1 MKRVFQD
8 EYFCAEIDFQAR
20 RIELTRS
27 RLPFVDTAA
36 MLRTAEAMMTAIRD
50 EGVEDFSLLVDS
62 TNGPTAAGRGYRKAF
77 ERFADYLAAN
87 FRRVAVVLES
97 RESALAALETSR
109 RPNID
114 FFVNR
119 PAARTALSIEL
130 PS

>member
-50 EGVEDFSLLVDS
+50 EGVEDFCLLVDS
-62 TNGPTAAGRGYRKAF
+62 TNGPTASGKGYRKAF
-77 ERFADYLAAN
+77 ERFADYLATN

-97 RESALAALETSR
+97 RESALAALETSH

-130 PS
+130 PL